1 MCFLKKYVEITENGF
16 ESKVLNVISG
26 YFTNNTEHNIQVY
39 SLSLW
44 ILIFTTL
51 SSCLQ
56 AS

>member
-39 SLSLW
+39 SLSGY
-44 ILIFTTL
+44 
-51 SSCLQ
+51 
-56 AS
+56 